1 MQRWEVAHRG
11 FFYIEYTIW
20 MAHTAIHKNALFE
33 DCDNILFLTLAK
45 HACDR
50 SLVLTD
56 PLVCVMDVITTF
68 IAWSNM
74 QLY

>member
-33 DCDNILFLTLAK
+33 DCDNILFLALAK

-50 SLVLTD
+50 SLV
-56 PLVCVMDVITTF
+56 F
-68 IAWSNM
+68 N
-74 QLY
+74 